1 MTRPLMPQAINLPR
15 FFRLFALAVAMAAM
29 WPASAQE
36 AARMKVVTTFSILA
50 DFARN
55 VGGDRVE
62 VTSLVGPNGDVHVY
76 APTASDVQAVKRAK
90 LVIING
96 LGLEGWLPRLIE
108 SSATSAVSV
117 AATRGIV
124 PRQV

>member
-1 MTRPLMPQAINLPR
+1 MCLSLKASMTRSFMPSTATPPQRVPVP
-15 FFRLFALAVAMAAM
+15 ALATRTAAA

-36 AARMKVVTTFSILA
+36 AERMKVVTTFSILA

-55 VGGDRVE
+55 VGGDRVD

-76 APTASDVQAVKRAK
+76 APTAGDVQAVKRAK

-96 LGLEGWLPRLIE
+96 LGLEGWLPRLID
-108 SSATSAVSV
+108 SV
-117 AATRGIV
+117 CDRPASGM
-124 PRQV
+124 